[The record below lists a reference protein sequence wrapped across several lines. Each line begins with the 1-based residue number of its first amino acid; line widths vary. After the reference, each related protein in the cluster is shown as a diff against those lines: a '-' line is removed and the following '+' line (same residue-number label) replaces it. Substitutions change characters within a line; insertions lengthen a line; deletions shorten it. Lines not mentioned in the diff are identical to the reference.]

1 MDLPKAYDCDYRV
14 ASFPGFHESS
24 QSVEVR
30 QAFFYKLRLSIRPR
44 TRPRRLPLILLRDA
58 WPLNGKSAG
67 RGGRRAFLLITQAP
81 LPLGSSCS
89 HSIPVAHREGR
100 GRLRA
105 WLLENSAIRRHVE
118 VRSVQT
124 AETEEV
130 SLLLRPATGPC
141 VAWCDFLK
149 FTT

>member
-1 MDLPKAYDCDYRV
+1 MA
-14 ASFPGFHESS
+14 AG
-24 QSVEVR
+24 
-30 QAFFYKLRLSIRPR
+30 LSA
-44 TRPRRLPLILLRDA
+44 D
-58 WPLNGKSAG
+58 SAG
-67 RGGRRAFLLITQAP
+67 SVAALAF
-81 LPLGSSCS
+81 GCS

-105 WLLENSAIRRHVE
+105 WLPESSAIRRHVE

-149 FTT
+149 FIT